1 MTTELARA
9 PAKASTSAAGSARPG
24 RRVVLVGLWLACLAG
39 PAMGTPPSL
48 EAQEATRALI
58 VVGLGGTDEYRQRFH
73 EQASTLRSALID
85 RHGLS
90 ESNVVYLGERVELAP
105 ELIDDRSVRENV
117 LGTLARFAEE
127 AAPSE
132 QVLVVLIG
140 HGTSSSSGTNFN
152 LPGPDLGPADFA
164 TALSELDPKPVG
176 FVHTGSGSG
185 AFLEPVAGPNR
196 VVITATRTDRELN
209 ATHFG
214 EHFVAA
220 LAGEGADIDRD
231 GRVSLREAY
240 TYARAEVSRYYDS
253 ENQIQTEH
261 ATLVDEGVTVA
272 PDEGRARSPEGGLAD
287 AFTFGRTT
295 TAEVP
300 DTDDPELQRLY
311 EERADIQSRMEEL
324 RAREASLDEDT
335 YLERMEELLVELG
348 LKNREIR
355 AAGGGAW

>member
-1 MTTELARA
+1 MAAGRA
-9 PAKASTSAAGSARPG
+9 PHGWRLA
-24 RRVVLVGLWLACLAG
+24 LVGISLVCVAG
-39 PAMGTPPSL
+39 TVVSTPASL
-48 EAQEATRALI
+48 EAQEAARALI
-58 VVGLGGTDEYRQRFH
+58 VVGLGGTDEYRKQFH
-73 EQASTLRSALID
+73 EQASTLRSALVD
-85 RHGLS
+85 RYGLP
-90 ESNVVYLGERVELAP
+90 ESNVVYLGERVELDP

-127 AAPSE
+127 ATPSE
-132 QVLVVLIG
+132 RILVVLIG
-140 HGTSSSSGTNFN
+140 HGTSGASGTNFN

-164 TALSELDPKPVG
+164 TAFSEFDARPVG

-209 ATHFG
+209 ATRFG

-220 LAGEGADIDRD
+220 LAEEGADIDRD

-261 ATLVDEGVTVA
+261 ATLIDEGVTSA
-272 PDEGRARSPEGGLAD
+272 PDGGEPRSPAGGLAD
-287 AFTFGRTT
+287 TFAFGRTT
-295 TAEVP
+295 TADVP

-311 EERADIQSRMEEL
+311 DERAEIQSRIEEL

-355 AAGGGAW
+355 AAEGGMR